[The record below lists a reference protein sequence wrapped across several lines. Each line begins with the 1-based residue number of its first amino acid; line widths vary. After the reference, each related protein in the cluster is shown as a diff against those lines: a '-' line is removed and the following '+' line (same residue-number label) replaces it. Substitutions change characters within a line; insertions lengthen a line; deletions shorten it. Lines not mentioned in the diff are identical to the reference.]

1 MEALRMESAQE
12 GTNIR
17 TATLYPAAINTELL
31 QTISDEA
38 TAKGFNE
45 LYQAYGISSDR
56 VASVVAFAIEQPE
69 DTNISEFTIGPTAQP
84 W

>member
-1 MEALRMESAQE
+1 MESAQE

-31 QTISDEA
+31 DAITDAHS
-38 TAKGFNE
+38 AKDFDAI
-45 LYQAYGISSDR
+45 YKQYGITPDR
-56 VASVVAFAIEQPE
+56 VASVVAFAISQPS
-69 DTNISEFTIGPTAQP
+69 DVNVSEFTIGPTTQP